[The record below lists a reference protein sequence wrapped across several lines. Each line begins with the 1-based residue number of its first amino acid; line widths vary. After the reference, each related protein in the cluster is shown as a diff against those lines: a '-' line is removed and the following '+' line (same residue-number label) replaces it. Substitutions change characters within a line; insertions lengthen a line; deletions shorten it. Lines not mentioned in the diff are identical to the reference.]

1 MRPGPPLSAQTGG
14 MGNVDG
20 QDASTRRFPP
30 RPDSVRAARRFVR
43 TALEGTP
50 DPVVDTA
57 ELLLGELATNAVLH
71 AGTEFE
77 VSVSAT
83 DGRVRVQVGD
93 RQPDRPPLPPG
104 TCAGAGTGLGLV
116 MVEELASR
124 YGVRSGEEHK
134 TVWFDLGDGPAPW
147 APSTWESA
155 RPPSGPHTTV
165 ALVDLPH
172 ALYTAC
178 RMRRHA
184 LLRELALAT
193 PPGRAA
199 GVSTRDALTA
209 HETSTRVTAW
219 LAAALETQQPASDI
233 RSVRIAVP
241 SDAAPAVDTLR
252 RVLERTEEA
261 ARDGRLLARP
271 SFTHHRDFHTWLFD
285 QIVRQLDGEDP
296 TAWTVVPREP
306 GATPAQL
313 APWEAGQVRDSRT
326 PTIAADED
334 NRIIA
339 ANDAAA
345 DMLGWYAE
353 ELVGQRLTVLIP
365 QHLWGRH
372 LAAFGSLLLTGMP
385 RIMGRS
391 VPLPAQHRDG
401 ELVPVRLLIQPQETA
416 EGETVFVA
424 QLTPR
429 AATPYSHA
437 PERKRAPFPQEPAGV
452 PAREPVSASTG
463 GDEDAYKLER
473 LALLADT
480 RSALSGT
487 ADLREGLRRVCLVLT
502 QRLAD
507 WCVLDLVDEHGRVE
521 RACVV
526 HRDPQRVPFDIR
538 TGALPSVSEEAQ
550 GALARVLR
558 GAGPLLLTDA
568 SEAGPARNALD
579 ARHLELIQRMGANSA
594 VVAPL
599 RARQEIMGAV
609 TVART
614 GGAEP
619 FTGEDLPLVDDL
631 VRNLALGVDNVRLY
645 QTTQD
650 IAERLQHSLLPVLP
664 DVPHLRMAARYA
676 PSSATAQVGG
686 DWYDSFVVPN
696 GSTALVIGDVA
707 GHDLEAAIAM
717 SQLRSMLRG
726 IAIDRQEPPET
737 VLRRLDTAHHSLYQ
751 EATATCVYAVVK
763 GPAEGT
769 WELKHSSAGHLPPLL
784 TTYEGETRYL
794 EDGAGLLLGVDPG
807 APRPGARDLVPADAT
822 VLLYT
827 DGLIERRGGSLDDG
841 MELLR
846 EHTAD
851 LARESLD
858 VFCDELLLRLGADN
872 ADDIAVLAVRPVPP
886 S

>member
-71 AGTEFE
+71 AGT
-77 VSVSAT
+77 
-83 DGRVRVQVGD
+83 VRGV
-93 RQPDRPPLPPG
+93 
-104 TCAGAGTGLGLV
+104 GLGHG
-116 MVEELASR
+116 R
-124 YGVRSGEEHK
+124 QG
-134 TVWFDLGDGPAPW
+134 
-147 APSTWESA
+147 A
-155 RPPSGPHTTV
+155 RPG
-165 ALVDLPH
+165 
-172 ALYTAC
+172 
-178 RMRRHA
+178 RR
-184 LLRELALAT
+184 
-193 PPGRAA
+193 PAA
-199 GVSTRDALTA
+199 GPP
-209 HETSTRVTAW
+209 
-219 LAAALETQQPASDI
+219 AASPGN
-233 RSVRIAVP
+233 
-241 SDAAPAVDTLR
+241 LR
-252 RVLERTEEA
+252 
-261 ARDGRLLARP
+261 
-271 SFTHHRDFHTWLFD
+271 
-285 QIVRQLDGEDP
+285 
-296 TAWTVVPREP
+296 
-306 GATPAQL
+306 
-313 APWEAGQVRDSRT
+313 
-326 PTIAADED
+326 
-334 NRIIA
+334 
-339 ANDAAA
+339 
-345 DMLGWYAE
+345 
-353 ELVGQRLTVLIP
+353 
-365 QHLWGRH
+365 
-372 LAAFGSLLLTGMP
+372 GSG
-385 RIMGRS
+385 
-391 VPLPAQHRDG
+391 HRDG

-579 ARHLELIQRMGANSA
+579 ARHLELFQRMGANSA

-676 PSSATAQVGG
+676 PPPPPPRRSAATGTTASWCPTAVRHWSS
-686 DWYDSFVVPN
+686 
-696 GSTALVIGDVA
+696 
-707 GHDLEAAIAM
+707 
-717 SQLRSMLRG
+717 
-726 IAIDRQEPPET
+726 
-737 VLRRLDTAHHSLYQ
+737 
-751 EATATCVYAVVK
+751 
-763 GPAEGT
+763 GT
-769 WELKHSSAGHLPPLL
+769 W
-784 TTYEGETRYL
+784 
-794 EDGAGLLLGVDPG
+794 
-807 APRPGARDLVPADAT
+807 RDT
-822 VLLYT
+822 
-827 DGLIERRGGSLDDG
+827 IWRRRS
-841 MELLR
+841 
-846 EHTAD
+846 
-851 LARESLD
+851 
-858 VFCDELLLRLGADN
+858 
-872 ADDIAVLAVRPVPP
+872 P
-886 S
+886 

>member
-1 MRPGPPLSAQTGG
+1 M
-14 MGNVDG
+14 
-20 QDASTRRFPP
+20 
-30 RPDSVRAARRFVR
+30 R

-526 HRDPQRVPFDIR
+526 HRDLQRVPFDIR

-579 ARHLELIQRMGANSA
+579 ARHLELFQRMGANSA

-676 PSSATAQVGG
+676 PLLRHRAGRRRLVRQLRGAQRQYGTGHRGRGGTRSGGG
-686 DWYDSFVVPN
+686 DRHEP
-696 GSTALVIGDVA
+696 
-707 GHDLEAAIAM
+707 AAQHA
-717 SQLRSMLRG
+717 
-726 IAIDRQEPPET
+726 P
-737 VLRRLDTAHHSLYQ
+737 
-751 EATATCVYAVVK
+751 
-763 GPAEGT
+763 
-769 WELKHSSAGHLPPLL
+769 
-784 TTYEGETRYL
+784 RYRHRP
-794 EDGAGLLLGVDPG
+794 PG
-807 APRPGARDLVPADAT
+807 APGDGTAPAGHRPPQSVSGGHRDLRVRRGERAGRGHLGAEALLRRAPAAAADHLRGRDPLSGGRRGTAARCGPRSAPARRPGPGARRRDRPAVHGRAHRT
-822 VLLYT
+822 P
-827 DGLIERRGGSLDDG
+827 RRLP
-841 MELLR
+841 R
-846 EHTAD
+846 RRH
-851 LARESLD
+851 
-858 VFCDELLLRLGADN
+858 GA
-872 ADDIAVLAVRPVPP
+872 AA
-886 S
+886 

>member
-1 MRPGPPLSAQTGG
+1 M
-14 MGNVDG
+14 
-20 QDASTRRFPP
+20 
-30 RPDSVRAARRFVR
+30 R

-579 ARHLELIQRMGANSA
+579 ARHLELFQRMGANSA

-676 PSSATAQVGG
+676 PLLRHRAGRRRLVRQLRGAQRQYGTGHRGRGGTRSGGG
-686 DWYDSFVVPN
+686 DRHEP
-696 GSTALVIGDVA
+696 
-707 GHDLEAAIAM
+707 AAQHA
-717 SQLRSMLRG
+717 
-726 IAIDRQEPPET
+726 P
-737 VLRRLDTAHHSLYQ
+737 
-751 EATATCVYAVVK
+751 
-763 GPAEGT
+763 
-769 WELKHSSAGHLPPLL
+769 
-784 TTYEGETRYL
+784 RYRHRP
-794 EDGAGLLLGVDPG
+794 PG
-807 APRPGARDLVPADAT
+807 APGDGTAPAGHRPPQSVSGGHRDLRVRRGERAGRGHLGAEALLRRAPAAAADHLRGRDPLSGGRRGTAARCGPRSAPARRPGPGARRRDRPAVHGRAHRT
-822 VLLYT
+822 P
-827 DGLIERRGGSLDDG
+827 RRLP
-841 MELLR
+841 R
-846 EHTAD
+846 RRH
-851 LARESLD
+851 
-858 VFCDELLLRLGADN
+858 GA
-872 ADDIAVLAVRPVPP
+872 AA
-886 S
+886 